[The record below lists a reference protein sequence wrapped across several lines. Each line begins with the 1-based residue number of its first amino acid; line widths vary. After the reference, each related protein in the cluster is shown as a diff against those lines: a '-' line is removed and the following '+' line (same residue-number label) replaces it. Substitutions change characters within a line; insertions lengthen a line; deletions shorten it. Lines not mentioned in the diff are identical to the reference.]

1 MPLSAAYESARHK
14 LGRAVEVI
22 RTADEGDVERKVL
35 DLSRTRRWLA
45 PLAFVVSA
53 FTMLF
58 AGLKLLVTNW
68 RLTLVQ
74 IPPAVWIWALMFDLK
89 AHVLHG
95 RDFTQLSGPLL
106 ALVIVAVV
114 GITMVCF
121 HLNAVFAF
129 AITQPERPDV
139 RAARRLAGE
148 HRRTINTWSFAI
160 GVLLAYAA
168 LIADRVGPYWFA
180 ITMSIAIGILMV
192 CYVAV
197 PSRMIGL
204 RTEHRSRR
212 ERIAAGVVS
221 GTVSAIVCTPP
232 YVLARLG
239 LLMLGSSVLRVPG
252 VVLLA
257 IGLML
262 QAGAT
267 SSVKAVKMS
276 ATFVAATRVD
286 RDDSSERREA
296 EDAHEP
302 VHEEHHTAAEDDDP
316 QG

>member
-1 MPLSAAYESARHK
+1 VTLRTSFEASRHR
-14 LGRAVEVI
+14 LGRAIDVI
-22 RTADEGDVERKVL
+22 RNADEGDVEREVL
-35 DLSRTRRWLA
+35 QLSSTRRWLA
-45 PLAFVVSA
+45 PLAIVVSA

-58 AGLKLLVTNW
+58 AGLKLLVSNW

-74 IPPAVWIWALMFDLK
+74 IPPALWIWVLMIDLK

-106 ALVIVAVV
+106 ALVLVLVIGV
-114 GITMVCF
+114 TMVCF
-121 HLNAVFAF
+121 HMNAVFAF
-129 AITQPERPDV
+129 AITQDGRPDV
-139 RAARRLAGE
+139 RTARSAARE
-148 HRRTINTWSFAI
+148 HRRTIGGWSFGI
-160 GVLLAYAA
+160 GVLIAYAA

-180 ITMSIAIGILMV
+180 VTMSIAIGILMV

-204 RTEHRSRR
+204 RTEPRSRR
-212 ERIAAGVVS
+212 DRLAASVVS

-232 YVLARLG
+232 YLLARLG

-276 ATFVAATRVD
+276 ATLVAAKRVD
-286 RDDSSERREA
+286 GDDPSESGEP
-296 EDAHEP
+296 EDAHRP
-302 VHEEHHTAAEDDDP
+302 VHEQSHAGAEDDDP